1 MPIKT
6 LPSLSPGESA
16 VIKTFNADLNL
27 QSRLVEMGILP
38 GTEIRLI
45 KKTPFKGPIA
55 IKIRGYE
62 VSLRYRDAEQI
73 LVQQERVWNQS
84 NGN

>member
-38 GTEIRLI
+38 GIEIRLI
-45 KKTPFKGPIA
+45 KKAPFKGPIA
-55 IKIRGYE
+55 FKIRGYE
-62 VSLRYRDAEQI
+62 VSLRYGDAEQI
-73 LVQQERVWNQS
+73 LLQ
-84 NGN
+84 